1 MCSILFHNKT
11 KMIHAFET
19 TSKLNVI
26 IKQIRRSLYNM
37 NLNDKKNYNKV
48 IAQMLQD
55 LKNTQ
60 NILNIKKTS
69 NIKK

>member
-1 MCSILFHNKT
+1 
-11 KMIHAFET
+11 MIHAFET